1 MLNCSNSA
9 ADETAMQQIFPMD
22 FQNDKHIA
30 WECEVASRFF
40 SILKYMVFVGEGVEC
55 RYIFLS

>member
-1 MLNCSNSA
+1 
-9 ADETAMQQIFPMD
+9 MQRIFPMD